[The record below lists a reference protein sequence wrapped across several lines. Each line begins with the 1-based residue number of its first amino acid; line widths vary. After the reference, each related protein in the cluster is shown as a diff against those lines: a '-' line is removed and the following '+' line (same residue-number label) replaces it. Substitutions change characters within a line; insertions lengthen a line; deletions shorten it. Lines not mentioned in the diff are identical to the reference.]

1 MKIAIPLTTLYSM
14 IIAIWQIKKNKKKLQ
29 TKAVSSMF
37 MDLEA
42 KQNVVE
48 LNYTF
53 AYFSFYL
60 ILFN

>member
-1 MKIAIPLTTLYSM
+1 MTN
-14 IIAIWQIKKNKKKLQ
+14 KKKTKKKLQ

>member
-1 MKIAIPLTTLYSM
+1 
-14 IIAIWQIKKNKKKLQ
+14 
-29 TKAVSSMF
+29 MF